1 MDKVNKSFLYPSSK
15 HIFLASEVYGARS
28 DLSLQIADARVVRLL
43 LVLHELDEAVAGLE
57 DLQQANLT
65 NLISDA
71 VLACGFVDP
80 PEARHAIATVLELI
94 QGHELMPDSDCA
106 RQDE

>member
-71 VLACGFVDP
+71 VLACGLGQRPAQAAALQIV
-80 PEARHAIATVLELI
+80 ELALRELI
-94 QGHELMPDSDCA
+94 ERAHSDL
-106 RQDE
+106 D